1 MHQFLKLPVTFYD
14 NYGYCKLVKIKVQIR
29 VINSDPKSVNYLYN
43 DFRHFIEGEM
53 RRILASQSL
62 PPTPPNPW
70 SAQILKSDISY
81 SDTERWQVSLW
92 QTVYCSQDRERT
104 SYCGQQ
110 ILTMEPQQDRFNIRI
125 LVTEKY

>member
-43 DFRHFIEGEM
+43 DFRHFIKGEM

-62 PPTPPNPW
+62 PPLP
-70 SAQILKSDISY
+70 QILDRHKY
-81 SDTERWQVSLW
+81 SNPIFLTVILRGDRFHCDKLCTVLRTER
-92 QTVYCSQDRERT
+92 
-104 SYCGQQ
+104 
-110 ILTMEPQQDRFNIRI
+110 EPPTADN
-125 LVTEKY
+125 KY